1 MSRYSGDVALS
12 ISESGKK
19 RKPDPG
25 GAPLFPRGLYL
36 CYSTPFAEIEEM
48 TIWAVGGG
56 KGGTGKSF
64 VASSLGIALAGRGRD
79 VVLVDADLGAPNL
92 HTFLGAGDAHPNVG
106 DFLSGQLPSLAD
118 AVRPTRFPRLG
129 LVRGP
134 ENTFFVANVNH
145 YRKLKLMR
153 HVKALRADDVVL
165 DLGPG
170 TSFNALDFFIAAE
183 RPVLVLTPEPTSVE
197 NGYYFLKS
205 CILRILKL
213 YMEHYR
219 FHDLHRRLLE
229 QIERNSRS
237 INAFFR
243 MLVDEDPDFAH
254 VLSRALRTF
263 RPHLLMNMA
272 RNERDEVLGRA
283 IADVTRKHLTVDLDF
298 LGAVP
303 FDVRVHACLFD
314 RTPFLAAHPG
324 SDAAA
329 ALRSMVE
336 RLEAAPP
343 EPEIAAAAP

>member
-1 MSRYSGDVALS
+1 
-12 ISESGKK
+12 
-19 RKPDPG
+19 
-25 GAPLFPRGLYL
+25 
-36 CYSTPFAEIEEM
+36 M

-92 HTFLGAGDAHPNVG
+92 HTFLGTKDSHPNMG

-118 AVRPTRFPRLG
+118 AVRPTPFPQLG

-153 HVKALRADDVVL
+153 HIKALRADHVIL

-170 TSFNALDFFIAAE
+170 TSYNTLDFFVSAG
-183 RPVLVLTPEPTSVE
+183 RPILVLTPEPTSVE

-205 CILRILKL
+205 CILRILRL
-213 YMEHYR
+213 YMEHYQ
-219 FHDLHRRLLE
+219 FHELHRRLLE
-229 QIERNSRS
+229 QIERNSCS

-243 MLVDEDPDFAH
+243 MLVDEDPGFAH

-263 RPHLLMNMA
+263 RPYLVMNMA

-283 IADVTRKHLTVDLDF
+283 IADVTRKHLTIDLNF

-303 FDVRVHACLFD
+303 LDVRVHACLVD
-314 RTPFLAAHPG
+314 RTPFMAAHPG
-324 SDAAA
+324 SDAATS
-329 ALRSMVE
+329 LRAMAE
-336 RLEAAPP
+336 GLDAAPMTSETTADTP
-343 EPEIAAAAP
+343 

>member
-1 MSRYSGDVALS
+1 
-12 ISESGKK
+12 
-19 RKPDPG
+19 
-25 GAPLFPRGLYL
+25 
-36 CYSTPFAEIEEM
+36 M

-64 VASSLGIALAGRGRD
+64 VASSLGISLAARGRE

-92 HTFLGAGDAHPNVG
+92 HTFFGKGDAHPNVG
-106 DFLSGQLPSLAD
+106 DFLSGQIPSLAD
-118 AVRPTRFPRLG
+118 AVRPTPLPRLS

-145 YRKLKLMR
+145 FRKLKLMR
-153 HVKALRADDVVL
+153 HVKALRADHVVL

-170 TSFNALDFFIAAE
+170 TAFNALDFFIAAE
-183 RPVLVLTPEPTSVE
+183 TPVLVLTPEPTAVE

-219 FHDLHRRLLE
+219 FHELHRRLVD

-237 INAFFR
+237 ISAFFR

-254 VLSRALRTF
+254 VLSRALKAF
-263 RPHLLMNMA
+263 RPHLVMNMA

-283 IADVTRKHLTVDLDF
+283 IADVTRKHLTIDLDF

-303 FDVRVHACLFD
+303 LDVRVHACLFD
-314 RTPFLAAHPG
+314 RTPFMEAYPA

-329 ALRSMVE
+329 AFRAMAE
-336 RLEAAPP
+336 RLDSPP
-343 EPEIAAAAP
+343 VTSEIAPGTP

>member
-1 MSRYSGDVALS
+1 
-12 ISESGKK
+12 
-19 RKPDPG
+19 
-25 GAPLFPRGLYL
+25 
-36 CYSTPFAEIEEM
+36 M

-79 VVLVDADLGAPNL
+79 VVMVDADLGAPNL
-92 HTFLGAGDAHPNVG
+92 HTFLGTADSHPNLG
-106 DFLSGQLPSLAD
+106 DFLAGQLPSLAE
-118 AVRPTRFPRLG
+118 AVRPTPFPRLG

-153 HVKALRADDVVL
+153 HLKALRADHVIL

-170 TSFNALDFFIAAE
+170 TAFNALDFFIAAE

-219 FHDLHRRLLE
+219 LHDLHRRLLE

-237 INAFFR
+237 ITAFFR
-243 MLVDEDPDFAH
+243 MLVDEDPGFAH
-254 VLSRALRTF
+254 VLSRALKTF
-263 RPHLLMNMA
+263 RPQLVMNMA
-272 RNERDEVLGRA
+272 RNERDEILGRA
-283 IADVTRKHLTVDLDF
+283 IADVTRKHLTIELDF

-303 FDVRVHACLFD
+303 LDVRVHASLFD
-314 RTPFLAAHPG
+314 RAPFMTAHPC
-324 SDAAA
+324 SDAAG
-329 ALRSMVE
+329 ALRDMAE
-336 RLEAAPP
+336 RLDAAPKTS
-343 EPEIAAAAP
+343 EIPIETP